1 MRKLLLRYARK
12 YETVSVRV
20 MRVIGAYL
28 LDLGVFQTTV
38 GCLNTEFSKVL
49 DSEATITKTA

>member
-12 YETVSVRV
+12 YETVSVGV

-28 LDLGVFQTTV
+28 LGLGVLQTSL
-38 GCLNTEFSKVL
+38 GWFKHGIN
-49 DSEATITKTA
+49 